1 LLQLGKT
8 IIHRL
13 LCNVDRDFSVIAELK
28 IVRSNC
34 AQK

>member
-1 LLQLGKT
+1 
-8 IIHRL
+8 
-13 LCNVDRDFSVIAELK
+13 VDRDFSVIAELK